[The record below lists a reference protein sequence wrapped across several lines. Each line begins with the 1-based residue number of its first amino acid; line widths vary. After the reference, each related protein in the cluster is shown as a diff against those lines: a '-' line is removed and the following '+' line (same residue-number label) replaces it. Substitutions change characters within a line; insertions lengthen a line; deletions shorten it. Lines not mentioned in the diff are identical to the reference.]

1 MKHSALPVRG
11 ISAAEAAR
19 RLVLYGP
26 NRMPEPGKAGLLQ
39 IFLGQLR
46 SPFIYVL
53 LAAALVSFGLNVV
66 DELRKLWHNPAR
78 VAGREFEPLMS
89 RHHPSRSP

>member
-1 MKHSALPVRG
+1 MKHSAQAHG

-26 NRMPEPGKAGLLQ
+26 NRMPEPERAGLLQ

-46 SPFIYVL
+46 SSFIYVL
-53 LAAALVSFGLNVV
+53 LAAALVSFGLIVV
-66 DELRKLWHNPAR
+66 DELRKLWHNRREWPAWNSNR
-78 VAGREFEPLMS
+78 
-89 RHHPSRSP
+89 